1 MTRFIP
7 DGRGAHGELVV
18 VHGDSAA
25 AVPDGLGLVEAATVP
40 MNGLTVRLAFDT
52 LGARARAT
60 WSRSAAPPG
69 RSAATRPQIA
79 RRRRACA

>member
-7 DGRGAHGELVV
+7 DGRGAHAELVV

-40 MNGLTVRLAFDT
+40 MNGLTVRLA
-52 LGARARAT
+52 LRHARARA
-60 WSRSAAPPG
+60 
-69 RSAATRPQIA
+69 
-79 RRRRACA
+79 RRRRRGQRRGRRGRRLRDARSPSPTGCA